1 MSDKRLLPAMTMS
14 FLELIDRYMILIPVI
29 QRDYAQGRQTED
41 VIKIRE
47 DFVHDLLCFI
57 KDSTQPHYVDFVYG
71 TVEYKNGHKDAFIP
85 LDGQQ
90 RLTTLFLLHL
100 YIAEI
105 SGNYQSFYDKTID
118 RFEYSTRKSSTE
130 FCRGLISHNVCGD
143 LIEKREDEPNVKL
156 SAVIEN
162 QGWFF
167 SAWKQDPT
175 VQGMLV
181 MLDEID
187 CQVQKQKDLI
197 PAFYDNL
204 FKGEVQPIVYQWQP
218 LEGYTL
224 TDDLYIKMNARGLK
238 LTDFEVFK
246 ALYEMSLNCV
256 SPELKNQFENKID
269 GEWCDFLW
277 QRKGELK
284 STDIIM
290 ERILR
295 LMFAYGFAGQESK
308 DKDIQTKL
316 DKLFARNKQYVQFS
330 YSRYRELGIFHDTH
344 KKVEEISQVDKE
356 KENLIAKRVVE
367 AFNII
372 CDKENS
378 PLLKQYNCTPWC
390 DEKGLFFKI
399 LNNPLEDLTYDDFIY
414 FYSFISF
421 FSRYKGNIN
430 IELNQWLRYIFNLS
444 NATIIND
451 SVQLS
456 RTIRSIDNILESI
469 GNKEVLK
476 WISEN
481 STVAAFST
489 NQAYEESVKAK
500 LILWGEDNNNQETR
514 WRKYI
519 YQNEQDAYMR
529 GQIGFLLEIAGV
541 YSVDIDN
548 FDSEQSNKAI
558 DILYDCSEKA
568 RALFSHFEKI
578 DEITTNHLIERALLT
593 KGMYLKYAS
602 VGRLNFCNH
611 PYDRDNSLRKMLEIT
626 PGQNNHSVDVMKKLL
641 TDTWIDNKDAIK
653 SLNEIVAVYLK
664 NGNDS
669 SMWYAPFL
677 GQFGAELIDIC
688 HQGYIQK
695 NNNYITLLH
704 ESQMNHYHS
713 EIQSRML
720 HFELKPQYQFIHYC
734 SVRSSEENPG
744 VYFKLKVNDRILSIY
759 FYYYDGWHLEVYDEQ
774 MYNYMIDVPEWDK
787 YSGELSNILNIEVC
801 DKSISINRETINSI
815 LNSLNTNNK
824 ELIAS

>member
-14 FLELIDRYMILIPVI
+14 FLQLIDRYMILIPVI

-47 DFVHDLLCFI
+47 DFVHDLMCFI
-57 KDSTQPHYVDFVYG
+57 KDNTQPHYVDFVYG
-71 TVEYKNGHKDAFIP
+71 TVEYKNGHRDVFIP

-105 SGNYQSFYDKTID
+105 SGNYLSFYDKTID

-143 LIEKREDEPNVKL
+143 LLAKREDEPNVKL

-204 FKGEVQPIVYQWQP
+204 FKGKVQPIVFQWQP

-295 LMFAYGFAGQESK
+295 LMFAYGFAVQETK

-316 DKLFARNKQYVQFS
+316 DKLFGRNKQYVQFS
-330 YSRYRELGIFHDTH
+330 YSRYRELGVFHDTH
-344 KKVEEISQVDKE
+344 KKIGEISQVDKE

-367 AFNII
+367 AFNVI
-372 CDKENS
+372 CDKDNS
-378 PLLKQYNCTPWC
+378 PLLKLYNCAPWC

-414 FYSFISF
+414 FYAYISF
-421 FSRYKGNIN
+421 CSRYKGDIN
-430 IELNQWLRYIFNLS
+430 VELNQWLRYIFNLS

-500 LILWGEDNNNQETR
+500 LIIWGEDKNNHETR

-519 YQNEQDAYMR
+519 YQNEQDSYMR
-529 GQIGFLLEIAGV
+529 GQIGFLLKIAGV
-541 YSVDIDN
+541 YSVDIDS
-548 FDSEQSNKAI
+548 FDSEQSSKAI
-558 DILYDCSEKA
+558 EILYDCSEKA
-568 RALFSHFEKI
+568 RSLFSHFEKT

-602 VGRLNFCNH
+602 AGRLNFCNH
-611 PYDRDNSLRKMLEIT
+611 PYDRDNSLRKMLELT
-626 PGQNNHSVDVMKKLL
+626 PGQNNHSVDVMKELL
-641 TDTWIDNKDAIK
+641 TDTWIDNQDAIK
-653 SLNEIVAVYLK
+653 SLNEIIAVYLK

-669 SMWYAPFL
+669 SKWYAPFL
-677 GQFGAELIDIC
+677 GQFGTDLIDIC
-688 HQGYIQK
+688 HQGYIHK

-720 HFELKPQYQFIHYC
+720 HFELKPKYPFIHYC

-744 VYFKLKVNDRILSIY
+744 VYFKLKINGRIMSIY
-759 FYYYDGWHLEVYDEQ
+759 IYYYDNRWVLEVWDEQ
-774 MYNYMIDVPEWDK
+774 MYNKITETQDWNKYKEDLERIISLKIDNNPTII
-787 YSGELSNILNIEVC
+787 SNRDEVDRILNII
-801 DKSISINRETINSI
+801 DKDIIIN
-815 LNSLNTNNK
+815 
-824 ELIAS
+824 

>member
-14 FLELIDRYMILIPVI
+14 FLQLIDRYMILIPVI

-57 KDSTQPHYVDFVYG
+57 KDNTPHYVDFVYG
-71 TVEYKNGHKDAFIP
+71 TVEYKNGHRDAFIP

-90 RLTTLFLLHL
+90 RLTTLFLLHM

-130 FCRGLISHNVCGD
+130 FCRGVISHNVCGD
-143 LIEKREDEPNVKL
+143 LLAKREFEPNLKL

-187 CQVQKQKDLI
+187 CQVQKQKELI
-197 PAFYDNL
+197 PTFFNNL
-204 FKGEVQPIVYQWQP
+204 FKSEVKPIVFQWQP

-256 SPELKNQFENKID
+256 SPEFKNQFENKID

-316 DKLFARNKQYVQFS
+316 DKLFGRNKQYVQFS

-372 CDKENS
+372 CDKDNS

-414 FYSFISF
+414 FYAFISF
-421 FSRYKGNIN
+421 CSRYKGDIN

-456 RTIRSIDNILESI
+456 RTIRSIDNILDSI

-500 LILWGEDNNNQETR
+500 LILWGEDKNNKETR
-514 WRKYI
+514 WKQYI

-568 RALFSHFEKI
+568 RTLFSHFEKT

-602 VGRLNFCNH
+602 AGRLNFCNH

-626 PGQNNHSVDVMKKLL
+626 PGQNNHSVNVMKKLL
-641 TDTWIDNKDAIK
+641 TDTWIDKKDTIK
-653 SLNEIVAVYLK
+653 SLNKIIEIYLK

-669 SMWYAPFL
+669 SIWYAPFI

-688 HQGYIQK
+688 HQGYIHK
-695 NNNYITLLH
+695 NNSYITLLH

-720 HFELKPQYQFIHYC
+720 YFELKPQYQFIHYC

-744 VYFKLKVNDRILSIY
+744 VYFKLKVNDQIMSIY
-759 FYYYDGWHLEVYDEQ
+759 IYYDNKWFLEVWDEQ
-774 MYNYMIDVPEWDK
+774 MYSKATEIQDWNK
-787 YSGELSNILNIEVC
+787 YKGDLERIISLRLESNPIV
-801 DKSISINRETINSI
+801 INRGNVDSI
-815 LNSLNTNNK
+815 LNKIDKDVIVN
-824 ELIAS
+824 

>member
-1 MSDKRLLPAMTMS
+1 MSNKKLLPAETMS
-14 FLELIDRYMILIPVI
+14 FLQLINRYMILIPVI

-47 DFVHDLLCFI
+47 DFVHDLLCYI
-57 KDSTQPHYVDFVYG
+57 KDDTRPHYVDFVYG
-71 TVEYKNGHKDAFIP
+71 TVEHKNGHRDAFIP

-90 RLTTLFLLHL
+90 RITTLFLLHL

-105 SGNYQSFYDKTID
+105 SGNYQSFYEKTNE
-118 RFEYSTRKSSTE
+118 RFEYSTRKSSTG
-130 FCRGLISHNVCGD
+130 FCRGLISHDVCGD
-143 LIEKREDEPNVKL
+143 LLAKREDEPNIKL
-156 SAVIEN
+156 SAIIEN

-187 CQVQKQKDLI
+187 RQVQKQKNLI
-197 PAFYDNL
+197 PTYYNNL
-204 FKGEVQPIVYQWQP
+204 FKSEIQPIVFQWQP
-218 LEGYTL
+218 LDGYTL

-238 LTDFEVFK
+238 LTDFEVLK

-277 QRKGELK
+277 QRKVELK

-295 LMFAYGFAGQESK
+295 LMFAYGFAGQETK
-308 DKDIQTKL
+308 DRDIQTKL
-316 DKLFARNKQYVQFS
+316 DKLFGRNKQYVQFS
-330 YSRYRELGIFHDTH
+330 YSRYRELGLFHDTH
-344 KKVEEISQVDKE
+344 LQVEKISEIDKE

-372 CDKENS
+372 CDKDNS
-378 PLLKQYNCTPWC
+378 PLVKQYNCAPWC

-414 FYSFISF
+414 FYAFISF
-421 FSRYKGNIN
+421 CSRYKGDIS

-456 RTIRSIDNILESI
+456 RTIRSIDDILESI
-469 GNKEVLK
+469 GNKNVIT
-476 WISEN
+476 WISQN
-481 STVAAFST
+481 SKVDAFST
-489 NQAYEESVKAK
+489 NQAYEEYIKAK
-500 LILWGEDNNNQETR
+500 LILWGEDENNKETR
-514 WRKYI
+514 WKEYI
-519 YQNEQDAYMR
+519 YLNEQDAYMR
-529 GQIGFLLEIAGV
+529 GQIGFLLVISGV
-541 YSVDIDN
+541 YSVDVDN
-548 FDSEQSNKAI
+548 FNSEQSNIALTK
-558 DILYDCSEKA
+558 LYDCSEKA
-568 RALFSHFEKI
+568 RSLFSHFEKT
-578 DEITTNHLIERALLT
+578 DEITTKHLIERALLT

-602 VGRLNFCNH
+602 AGRLNFCNH
-611 PYDRDNSLRKMLEIT
+611 PYDRDNSWRKMLEIT
-626 PGQNNHSVDVMKKLL
+626 PGQNNHSVDFMKELL

-653 SLNEIVAVYLK
+653 SLNEIIEKHLR
-664 NGNDS
+664 NGYDS
-669 SMWYAPFL
+669 STWYAPFL
-677 GQFGAELIDIC
+677 GQYGVDLIDIC
-688 HQGYIQK
+688 HQGYIQ
-695 NNNYITLLH
+695 NNNNNITLLH

-713 EIQSRML
+713 ELQSRLL
-720 HFELKPQYQFIHYC
+720 HFELKSQYQFIHYC

-744 VYFKLKVNDRILSIY
+744 VYFRLKVKGQIFTLY
-759 FYYYDGWHLEVYDEQ
+759 FYFDDGWFLEVYDEH
-774 MYNYMIDVPEWDK
+774 MYNYM
-787 YSGELSNILNIEVC
+787 SNIENWDIYKEDLGEILTLKIGNDKVC
-801 DKSISINRETINSI
+801 LKRQEISKILDSINKEIIVNS
-815 LNSLNTNNK
+815 
-824 ELIAS
+824 

>member
-1 MSDKRLLPAMTMS
+1 M
-14 FLELIDRYMILIPVI
+14 
-29 QRDYAQGRQTED
+29 Q
-41 VIKIRE
+41 
-47 DFVHDLLCFI
+47 
-57 KDSTQPHYVDFVYG
+57 
-71 TVEYKNGHKDAFIP
+71 
-85 LDGQQ
+85 
-90 RLTTLFLLHL
+90 HL
-100 YIAEI
+100 
-105 SGNYQSFYDKTID
+105 K
-118 RFEYSTRKSSTE
+118 
-130 FCRGLISHNVCGD
+130 
-143 LIEKREDEPNVKL
+143 
-156 SAVIEN
+156 
-162 QGWFF
+162 
-167 SAWKQDPT
+167 
-175 VQGMLV
+175 
-181 MLDEID
+181 
-187 CQVQKQKDLI
+187 
-197 PAFYDNL
+197 
-204 FKGEVQPIVYQWQP
+204 
-218 LEGYTL
+218 
-224 TDDLYIKMNARGLK
+224 
-238 LTDFEVFK
+238 
-246 ALYEMSLNCV
+246 
-256 SPELKNQFENKID
+256 FENKID

-356 KENLIAKRVVE
+356 NENLIAKRVVE

-414 FYSFISF
+414 FSSFISF
-421 FSRYKGNIN
+421 CSRYKGNIN

-476 WISEN
+476 WISDN
-481 STVAAFST
+481 STVASFST

-568 RALFSHFEKI
+568 RSLF
-578 DEITTNHLIERALLT
+578 
-593 KGMYLKYAS
+593 
-602 VGRLNFCNH
+602 
-611 PYDRDNSLRKMLEIT
+611 
-626 PGQNNHSVDVMKKLL
+626 
-641 TDTWIDNKDAIK
+641 
-653 SLNEIVAVYLK
+653 
-664 NGNDS
+664 
-669 SMWYAPFL
+669 
-677 GQFGAELIDIC
+677 
-688 HQGYIQK
+688 
-695 NNNYITLLH
+695 
-704 ESQMNHYHS
+704 
-713 EIQSRML
+713 
-720 HFELKPQYQFIHYC
+720 
-734 SVRSSEENPG
+734 
-744 VYFKLKVNDRILSIY
+744 
-759 FYYYDGWHLEVYDEQ
+759 
-774 MYNYMIDVPEWDK
+774 
-787 YSGELSNILNIEVC
+787 
-801 DKSISINRETINSI
+801 
-815 LNSLNTNNK
+815 
-824 ELIAS
+824 